1 MVGCAEMDVV
11 FYLFATSF
19 VLCLFFVLSKPL
31 HVKFSSDT
39 VVGVQK
45 FHQGSVPRIGGLAVF
60 ASLCIGVIFL
70 DLPKQATSLV
80 LASLPVFVF
89 GLVEDLFKSVSSL
102 YRLVASFATSVL
114 FIILSGVYFTSVDIF
129 LFDELFDVLFLWP
142 VLTVIALS
150 ALMNSV
156 NIIDGF
162 NGLASGSSLLMTLA
176 LAVLAYQSGDA
187 AILEIC
193 LCFAAVIFGFFLVNF
208 PKGMLFLGDAG
219 AYVLGFFLGGISI
232 YLVEFNQEVTP
243 LILLVVFAY
252 PIVEL
257 LFSFYRKSVRVG
269 HRPDRP
275 DKVHLH
281 MLVYRKY
288 GRRFAVKA
296 LSRNSITGA
305 TLLLMPLSGLVVVSL
320 ITVTR
325 AGALLYFIVFVFV
338 YLRLYRRLSLNG

>member
-1 MVGCAEMDVV
+1 MVGCAEMDIV

-142 VLTVIALS
+142 IVTVIALS

-187 AILEIC
+187 EILEIC
-193 LCFAAVIFGFFLVNF
+193 LCFSAVIFGFFLVNF

-243 LILLVVFAY
+243 LVLLVVFAY

-288 GRRFAVKA
+288 GRRFAVKF

-325 AGALLYFIVFVFV
+325 AGALLYFIVFVFI

>member
-142 VLTVIALS
+142 IVTVIALS

-187 AILEIC
+187 EILEIC
-193 LCFAAVIFGFFLVNF
+193 LCFSAVIFGFFLVNF

-243 LILLVVFAY
+243 LVLLVVFAY

-288 GRRFAVKA
+288 GRRFAVKS

-325 AGALLYFIVFVFV
+325 AGALLYFIVFVFI

>member
-142 VLTVIALS
+142 IVTVIALS

-187 AILEIC
+187 EILEIC
-193 LCFAAVIFGFFLVNF
+193 LCFSAVIFGFFLVNF

-243 LILLVVFAY
+243 LVLLVVFAY

-288 GRRFAVKA
+288 GRRFAVKF

-325 AGALLYFIVFVFV
+325 AGALLYFIVFVFI

>member
-142 VLTVIALS
+142 IVTVIALS

-187 AILEIC
+187 EILEIC
-193 LCFAAVIFGFFLVNF
+193 LCFSAVIFGFFLVNF

-243 LILLVVFAY
+243 LVLLVVFAY

-257 LFSFYRKSVRVG
+257 LFIYMALGSGLEGDLGGLQMFNTLSYIGFWGYMIVNIVIAFHIKNTI
-269 HRPDRP
+269 
-275 DKVHLH
+275 LH
-281 MLVYRKY
+281 MYIKQKIKFENHPTY
-288 GRRFAVKA
+288 NF
-296 LSRNSITGA
+296 N
-305 TLLLMPLSGLVVVSL
+305 
-320 ITVTR
+320 
-325 AGALLYFIVFVFV
+325 VFFTFLFGVIYVCYKFNAIHN
-338 YLRLYRRLSLNG
+338 YSKIR